1 MRNFIAALLCSFL
14 LTAALPAQATAV
26 NRDQANQYF
35 ATCIDSKA
43 NKGINAESMTALCAC
58 TSARL
63 MQFIT
68 VEDLDMLKGG
78 GTDGQA
84 AQHKMLLDVYAPCT
98 EIIAADMIDFECVNN
113 KKLYDLNKGYDIPKL
128 CACSAQKSAD
138 WYKGKARGLM
148 TEILQKDPAVT
159 DAAGALIT
167 HPQTRSQMLNNLVA
181 CSAQPTDMKSLNK
194 YVPSAIPVPVFS
206 GPGK

>member
-1 MRNFIAALLCSFL
+1 MRNFIAVLLCFFL
-14 LTAALPAQATAV
+14 LTATLPAQATAV

-35 ATCIDSKA
+35 ATCIGKTT
-43 NKGINAESMTALCAC
+43 KGVNAESMTALCAC

-63 MQFIT
+63 MQFMAA
-68 VEDLDMLKGG
+68 EDLEAIKSGG
-78 GTDGQA
+78 SAGQT

-98 EIIAADMIDFECVNN
+98 EIIAADMIGFECINN
-113 KKLYDLNKGYDIPKL
+113 RKLYDLNKGYDIPKL
-128 CACSAQKSAD
+128 CACSAQKSAV

-148 TEILQKDPAVT
+148 TEIIQKDPAVT

-167 HPQTRSQMLNNLVA
+167 HPQTRNQMLNNLVA
-181 CSAQPTDMKSLNK
+181 CSAQPKDLKSLNK
-194 YVPSAIPVPVFS
+194 YVPPGIPVPVFP

>member
-1 MRNFIAALLCSFL
+1 MRNFIAASLCFFL

-35 ATCIDSKA
+35 ATCISKA
-43 NKGINAESMTALCAC
+43 SKGVKTESMTALCAC

-63 MQFIT
+63 MQFMT
-68 VEDLDMLKGG
+68 AEDLETIKSG
-78 GTDGQA
+78 GTAGQA
-84 AQHKMLLDVYAPCT
+84 AQHKMLMDVYAPCT
-98 EIIAADMIDFECVNN
+98 EVVAADMINFECVNN

-138 WYKGKARGLM
+138 WYQGKARGLM

-167 HPQTRSQMLNNLVA
+167 HPQTRNQMLNNLVA
-181 CSAQPTDMKSLNK
+181 CSAQPADMKSLNK
-194 YVPSAIPVPVFS
+194 YVPPAIPVPVFS